1 MAENQQPSGQK
12 KDKKDDE
19 QRQHGGPGSNP
30 DQGRPDQAQ
39 SDEIR
44 RNGSDSNR
52 GGKSLEPGST
62 R

>member
-12 KDKKDDE
+12 TDKKDDE
-19 QRQHGGPGSNP
+19 QRQRGGPGSNP

-52 GGKSLEPGST
+52 GGKN
-62 R
+62 

>member
-1 MAENQQPSGQK
+1 MSLSGERGRPAVSRFVQQSQ
-12 KDKKDDE
+12 KDDE

-30 DQGRPDQAQ
+30 DQNRPDQAQ

-52 GGKSLEPGST
+52 GGKS
-62 R
+62 

>member
-19 QRQHGGPGSNP
+19 QRQRGGPGSS
-30 DQGRPDQAQ
+30 PDQAQ

-52 GGKSLEPGST
+52 DGKS
-62 R
+62 